1 MKRKHLIPRILAVLE
16 IGCVLALGN
25 NSEVKAREEMV
36 RSQLVAGGISN
47 PDVLQAM
54 SEVPRH
60 EFVPL
65 ALRSN
70 AYADGPLP
78 IGHGRTISQPFVV
91 ARMTEALEL
100 SKGDTV
106 LEIGKG
112 SGYQAAVLGKIAR
125 EVYTIEIVPELAE
138 SAKSTLGRLGAENVH
153 VRLGDGYLGWPEK
166 APFDAII
173 VTCAPE
179 QVPEPL
185 LAQLKDGGRLVIPI
199 GKAGGIQELILLRKK
214 NGQIHR
220 EKMLDVRFVPMT
232 GSAINGLTHD

>member
-78 IGHGRTISQPFVV
+78 IGQGKTISQKL
-91 ARMTEALEL
+91 RNR
-100 SKGDTV
+100 
-106 LEIGKG
+106 
-112 SGYQAAVLGKIAR
+112 KIVR
-125 EVYTIEIVPELAE
+125 KRQPKFC
-138 SAKSTLGRLGAENVH
+138 SRKSSNAGA
-153 VRLGDGYLGWPEK
+153 D
-166 APFDAII
+166 
-173 VTCAPE
+173 
-179 QVPEPL
+179 L
-185 LAQLKDGGRLVIPI
+185 LNKL
-199 GKAGGIQELILLRKK
+199 
-214 NGQIHR
+214 
-220 EKMLDVRFVPMT
+220 
-232 GSAINGLTHD
+232 

>member
-78 IGHGRTISQPFVV
+78 IGHGQTISQPFVV

-106 LEIGKG
+106 LEVGTG

-153 VRLGDGYLGWPEK
+153 VRLGDGYLGW
-166 APFDAII
+166 
-173 VTCAPE
+173 
-179 QVPEPL
+179 PEPL